1 MVLMSTPTFFI
12 FISDLVIKLLLRLI
26 IIIMD
31 GRIKTQD
38 IAELTILFVVSMAVK
53 MLLIPGYYSS
63 DFDVHQNWLRITYN
77 LPMEQWYFDVEQP

>member
-1 MVLMSTPTFFI
+1 
-12 FISDLVIKLLLRLI
+12 
-26 IIIMD
+26 MD